1 VINFYFEGVSS
12 FLKERIRHK
21 AWLIEVANSY
31 GKQIQNINYIFC
43 NDEYLLSIN
52 QEYLKHDDYT
62 DIITFGYESNPIVAD
77 IYISKERT
85 DENAKKYEVSSDI
98 ELKRVMAHGLLH
110 LIGYKDK
117 STEEKEEMRK
127 MENQALNLWE
137 RITSKTES

>member
-1 VINFYFEGVSS
+1 MINFYFEGVSS
-12 FLKERIRHK
+12 FLKERKRHK
-21 AWLIEVANSY
+21 AWLKELALSCN
-31 GKQIQNINYIFC
+31 KQIQNINYIFC

-85 DENAKKYEVSSDI
+85 DENAKKYEVGSDA

-117 STEEKEEMRK
+117 SSEEKEEMRK

-137 RITSKTES
+137 KITLRTES

>member
-1 VINFYFEGVSS
+1 MKRG
-12 FLKERIRHK
+12 
-21 AWLIEVANSY
+21 LIEVANSY

-85 DENAKKYEVSSDI
+85 DENAKKYEVGSDI

-117 STEEKEEMRK
+117 SSEEKEEMRK

-137 RITSKTES
+137 RITLRTES

>member
-1 VINFYFEGVSS
+1 MINFYFEGVSS

>member
-1 VINFYFEGVSS
+1 MINFYFEGVSS
-12 FLKERIRHK
+12 FLKERKRHK
-21 AWLIEVANSY
+21 AWLNELALLCN
-31 GKQIQNINYIFC
+31 KQIQNINYIFC

-85 DENAKKYEVSSDI
+85 DENVKKYEVGSDA

-117 STEEKEEMRK
+117 SSEEKEEMRK

-137 RITSKTES
+137 KITLRTES

>member
-1 VINFYFEGVSS
+1 MINFYFEGVSS

-110 LIGYKDK
+110 LIGHKDK